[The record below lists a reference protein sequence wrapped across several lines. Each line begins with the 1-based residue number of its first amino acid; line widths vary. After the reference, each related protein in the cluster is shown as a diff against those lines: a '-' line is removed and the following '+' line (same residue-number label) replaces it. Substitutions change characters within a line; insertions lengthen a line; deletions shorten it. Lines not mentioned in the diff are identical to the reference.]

1 MFKVI
6 AGMPLDDNAK
16 WFRGKISDSYA
27 IAVEAEWFEDKI
39 VRDELKRSLSY
50 KRRWSGNPATVVES
64 G

>member
-27 IAVEAEWFEDKI
+27 VAAEAEWFEDKI
-39 VRDELKRSLSY
+39 VKLKL
-50 KRRWSGNPATVVES
+50 
-64 G
+64 